1 MLLLIAWR
9 NIWRNFKRSGIII
22 VSIAFGIWAGVF
34 TIALSLGMVN
44 QMVEDAL
51 RTYISHIQIHKPG
64 FRQRREV
71 KLVIPAGR
79 EIAAQLGQAPSVQGA
94 APRSVVAG
102 MAGSPTSTNGVQI
115 IGIDPQAEAKVTD
128 ISERLID
135 GEYFESSKR
144 NQAVIGKKLAERLNL
159 RVGSKIVLTAPMP
172 SGEIGAGAFKVVGI
186 YKTSTSM
193 YDETTVFVNIQEAD
207 RIFVLSGGIHEIAVV
222 MHNIDQADSLTT
234 ALRSQFPD
242 LEIFGWKDI
251 SPELAMMTEMM
262 DQSLLIIMI
271 IILLALVFGITNT
284 MLMGVLERTR
294 ELGILMALGLKNGKV
309 FVMILWETIL
319 LSLVGGAVGILA
331 GIVTNALCRRTGID
345 FSLFAEGLEAFGMAA
360 IVYPAMHTRHY
371 IIVSVLVIL
380 TAVIAAIY
388 PGIKAMRLKPV
399 EAIRTY

>member
-207 RIFVLSGGIHEIAVV
+207 RIFVLSGDIHEIAVV